1 MLFFIFI
8 LWRNIIENNIPEA
21 EVQFVDISQTLP
33 FDDETFDVIVA
44 ENHVQKSKPDP
55 EGILMACQ
63 KLEIGHDSLIY
74 VGDAVSDIQAGKNAG
89 AFTVAYLSMPERR
102 QAMMDEKP
110 NRAIDDLME
119 IVELVKEDHS
129 WTHNMM

>member
-1 MLFFIFI
+1 M
-8 LWRNIIENNIPEA
+8 
-21 EVQFVDISQTLP
+21 THY
-33 FDDETFDVIVA
+33 FDVIIA
-44 ENHVQKSKPDP
+44 ENHVQNSKPDP

-63 KLEIGHDSLIY
+63 KLGVGHDSLIY

-110 NRAIDDLME
+110 NRAIDDLIELVE
-119 IVELVKEDHS
+119 IVKEDHS